1 MSTVFTFIGIVL
13 ISTILMLIPII
24 YGVMAE
30 HYDYITNENKSLMTF
45 LTIAVFTE
53 WVGLIML
60 LSRIIL

>member
-1 MSTVFTFIGIVL
+1 MGIVFSFIGIVL

-24 YGVMAE
+24 YGIMAE
-30 HYDYITNENKSLMTF
+30 HHDYNTNENKSLMTF

-60 LSRIIL
+60 LSKIIL

>member
-1 MSTVFTFIGIVL
+1 MGIVFSFIGIVV

-24 YGVMAE
+24 YGIMAE
-30 HYDYITNENKSLMTF
+30 YHDYNTNENKSLMTF
-45 LTIAVFTE
+45 LTIAVFAE